1 MTASIIYNIK
11 MNYSLDVYVRYI
23 QHCETINLKLNTK
36 FLFLE
41 KNESFIMINYFEHGR
56 LIVFS
61 RDV

>member
-1 MTASIIYNIK
+1 MENNIK

-23 QHCETINLKLNTK
+23 QHLKLNAK

-56 LIVFS
+56 LIIFS